1 MVIIRTSGKEMAP
14 RELQLPGTWPTATKG
29 GPVDEKRFSLCARYV
44 LYRAGPDGMEKP
56 VSEHSDFGSGMR
68 GGTRAVT
75 VEDAEGAY
83 SLYDRRRRVA
93 RFGYIRLL
101 RRVEGL
107 G

>member
-1 MVIIRTSGKEMAP
+1 
-14 RELQLPGTWPTATKG
+14 
-29 GPVDEKRFSLCARYV
+29 VDEKSLAPRASYV
-44 LYRAGPDGMEKP
+44 LYRVHHDGTEEP
-56 VSEHSDFGSGMR
+56 VSEHPEFEGGWQV
-68 GGTRAVT
+68 GTRAVT

-107 G
+107 GQLLPKMVDAL